1 MEDLLNAACAA
12 MQVRF
17 NAEQQEFRGEI
28 TLFLSPEH
36 SIEALAVLRNEFD
49 FEMLLD
55 ITAVDYLP
63 QEEPRFH
70 LLYRLYSISKNMRLL
85 LRFPLNGNF
94 PTVRTAEGVYPNA
107 VWYEREVYDLMG
119 IRFEGLSDPRRIVMP
134 EDWQGHPLRKDY
146 PLGYEEVQF
155 TFNYEDI
162 QVRKNAPSR

>member
-12 MQVRF
+12 IQVRF
-17 NAEQQEFRGEI
+17 NAEQQVFRDEI
-28 TLFLSPEH
+28 TLFLLPEH
-36 SIEALAVLRNEFD
+36 NVEALAVLRNEFD

-63 QEEPRFH
+63 QLEPRFH

-85 LRFPLNGNF
+85 LRVPLNGNF
-94 PTVRTAEGVYPNA
+94 PSVRTVEGVYRNA
-107 VWYEREVYDLMG
+107 NWYEREVYDLMG
-119 IRFEGLSDPRRIVMP
+119 IRFEGHSDPRRIVMP

-146 PLGYEEVQF
+146 PRGYEEVQF

>member
-12 MQVRF
+12 IQVRF
-17 NAEQQEFRGEI
+17 NAEQQVFRDEI
-28 TLFLSPEH
+28 TLFLLPEH
-36 SIEALAVLRNEFD
+36 NVEALAVLRNEFD

-63 QEEPRFH
+63 QLEPRFH

-85 LRFPLNGNF
+85 LRVPLNGNF
-94 PTVRTAEGVYPNA
+94 PSVRTVEGVYRNA
-107 VWYEREVYDLMG
+107 NWYEREVYDLMG
-119 IRFEGLSDPRRIVMP
+119 IRFEGHSDPRRIVMP